1 MTLMTNDL
9 NDHANRQLLLQ
20 RIEPCRLCNSEA
32 DTCANNHHNL
42 LLEILLIARNTL
54 IYNTNLGSK
63 MTKETN

>member
-54 IYNTNLGSK
+54 IINTNWNDK

>member
-1 MTLMTNDL
+1 MTLMTTL
-9 NDHANRQLLLQ
+9 IGQLLLQ